1 MSINEIINSLET
13 QIHNL
18 RNFLVI
24 IKSKQD
30 SLIKRDIEALSLSM
44 ESEEKFIAKID
55 KEEQN
60 RLMLM
65 DNLISEIEYNDDK
78 KELRKLPNFINA
90 ISGITEEGEI
100 ELLKEKQEVV
110 KDLTQKVIKVNGENR
125 HLIENAKSLLK
136 EIITA
141 AVGERKQSIIDRRI

>member
-1 MSINEIINSLET
+1 MKVNEITNSLET
-13 QIHNL
+13 QAQNL
-18 RNFLVI
+18 RNFLMI
-24 IKSKQD
+24 IKSKQE

-60 RLMLM
+60 RLELM
-65 DNLISEIEYNDDK
+65 NMAISEIESVEDE
-78 KELRKLPNFINA
+78 KELLKLPNFINA
-90 ISGITEEGEI
+90 INGFAEEGEI
-100 ELLKEKQEVV
+100 DLLKEKQETV
-110 KDLTQKVIKVNGENR
+110 KDLTQKVIKVNGQNR
-125 HLIENAKSLLK
+125 HLIENAKSLVK

>member
-1 MSINEIINSLET
+1 MKVNEITNSLET
-13 QIHNL
+13 QAQNL
-18 RNFLVI
+18 RNFLMI
-24 IKSKQD
+24 IKSKQE

-60 RLMLM
+60 RLELM
-65 DNLISEIEYNDDK
+65 NMAISEIESVEDE
-78 KELRKLPNFINA
+78 KELLKLPNFINA
-90 ISGITEEGEI
+90 INGFAEEEEI
-100 ELLKEKQEVV
+100 DLLKEKQETV
-110 KDLTQKVIKVNGENR
+110 KDLTQKVIKVNGQNR
-125 HLIENAKSLLK
+125 HLIENAKSLVK